1 MTHWK
6 RLLVLGLFAT
16 TQANAQQPTTPAP
29 TATLQPAPAGATA
42 TLSLADALSS
52 ALAMNPD
59 YRQQLNNEAPANLA
73 VKSAYATFIPSATVS
88 GGFNYTG
95 SGQSNFGGTNV
106 VKTSSSVGSSYS
118 VDLNWSLDGRILNAP
133 GQTKA
138 NLRATQQQIDAYNVQ
153 LRTAVLTQYLTVLQT
168 NARIAITTQA
178 VARNQVFLDLA
189 RARYQVGQATML
201 DVRQA
206 EVTRGQADV
215 DVLVAR
221 QNNDDARLELYRLMG
236 VSAPAAL
243 DQVTLTDSFP
253 VVQPNYNLDSLLSL
267 AANTNPS
274 LKALEASSDAAGYN
288 VSAVKG
294 EFFPTLTAGARWAG
308 YTQEYTDENSL
319 VNNAYNS
326 ALGTAS
332 NCTFQ
337 NQIIEG
343 LTYGP
348 SGIPGQPNGG
358 IIPDCNA
365 YAGLDASGTALQPSV
380 SNQIINS
387 NNVFPWKFTSQPFQ
401 VFAGLSLPLFTGLQR
416 EVRLSEAK
424 ARRDDASEQVRAQSL
439 YVRTQ
444 VTSRML
450 AVNATYQAIGVAA
463 ANRIA
468 ANDQLRLAQDR
479 YRLGNGTA
487 LELSD
492 SEGAVQRAEGT
503 YVDAEYAYHKAV
515 AALEE
520 AVGRPLR

>member
-6 RLLVLGLFAT
+6 RLLVMGLFVS
-16 TQANAQQPTTPAP
+16 TQAYAQQPTTTAP
-29 TATLQPAPAGATA
+29 TATLQTAPAGGAT
-42 TLSLADALSS
+42 TLSLADALST
-52 ALAMNPD
+52 ALAQNPD
-59 YRQQLNNEAPANLA
+59 YRQQLNNESPANMA
-73 VKSAYATFIPSATVS
+73 VKSAYATFLPSATVS

-106 VKTSSSVGSSYS
+106 IKTSSSVGSSYNVNLS
-118 VDLNWSLDGRILNAP
+118 WGLDGRTLMAP
-133 GQTKA
+133 GQTRA
-138 NLRATQQQIDAYNVQ
+138 NLRATQKQIDAANVS
-153 LRTAVLTQYLTVLQT
+153 LRSSVLTQYLTVLQT

-215 DVLVAR
+215 DVLVAK

-236 VSAPAAL
+236 VSAPVVL

-253 VVQPNYNLDSLLSL
+253 VVKPGYNLDSLLAL
-267 AANTNPS
+267 AATTNPN
-274 LKALEASSDAAGYN
+274 LLAAQASAQAAGYN
-288 VSAVKG
+288 VTAVKG
-294 EFFPTLTAGARWAG
+294 EYFPSISAQANWNG
-308 YTQEYTDENSL
+308 YTQK
-319 VNNAYNS
+319 YNDTTAATGS
-326 ALGTAS
+326 NTGT
-332 NCTFQ
+332 
-337 NQIIEG
+337 
-343 LTYGP
+343 Y
-348 SGIPGQPNGG
+348 
-358 IIPDCNA
+358 
-365 YAGLDASGTALQPSV
+365 
-380 SNQIINS
+380 
-387 NNVFPWKFTSQPFQ
+387 PWGFTGQPFQ
-401 VFAGLSLPLFTGLQR
+401 VFAGLQLPIFTGLQR
-416 EVRLSEAK
+416 ETRVSEAK
-424 ARRDDASEQVRAQSL
+424 ARRDDAAEQVRAQSL
-439 YVRTQ
+439 LVRTQ

-450 AVNATYQAIGVAA
+450 AVNATYEAIGVAE
-463 ANRIA
+463 ANKVA

-503 YVDAEYAYHKAV
+503 YVDAVYAYHKAV